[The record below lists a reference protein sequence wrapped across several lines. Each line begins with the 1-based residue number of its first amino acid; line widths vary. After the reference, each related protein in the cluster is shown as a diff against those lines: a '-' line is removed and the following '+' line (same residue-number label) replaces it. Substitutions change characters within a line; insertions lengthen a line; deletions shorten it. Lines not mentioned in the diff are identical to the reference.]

1 MRNNI
6 PTDDFSVTQ
15 PVTDDPPESKL
26 TKEQKELAK
35 VGNSANWKIITD
47 YLDSR
52 IEAYKKGLFGE
63 DLSGKP
69 AEVIGNRFL
78 AAQSVIQEFEA
89 LKAEVETTT
98 KAVKD
103 ATSEAAGA

>member
-1 MRNNI
+1 MRANV
-6 PTDDFSVTQ
+6 PTDDFSVAQ
-15 PVTDDPPESKL
+15 PVVDEPAAAKITQ
-26 TKEQKELAK
+26 EQRDLAK
-35 VGNSANWKIITD
+35 VGQSADWKIITK

-69 AEVIGNRFL
+69 ADVIGNRFL

-89 LKAEVETTT
+89 LKSEVETTT

-103 ATSEAAGA
+103 ATTEER